1 MKRTLSLIIFICYS
15 PLLQAYS
22 TKDIAL
28 TSYEFNRYVKP
39 QLISITQDYQSL
51 IIQINPELSELKPM
65 FNTYRNLIEESLRLE
80 KYCLKK
86 EVNLDCQ
93 KSLETSMDTV
103 RKSFPLIGK
112 PIKFSEKKYFGAND
126 IVVAYQAQNQFFE
139 SFTSLETNLHNI
151 YYLYLSRT
159 DVKARMVELIKSIQ
173 LSYVTF
179 SDFILKSSDKRFF
192 TEFKAFWSDFIKPVK
207 LFILPQNDQAL
218 FIQKLNEFNLRLNFL
233 NVVLTKRNHPIS
245 KQTKTLV
252 TIIHNRWNN
261 ILKVTLRR

>member
-1 MKRTLSLIIFICYS
+1 
-15 PLLQAYS
+15 
-22 TKDIAL
+22 
-28 TSYEFNRYVKP
+28 
-39 QLISITQDYQSL
+39 
-51 IIQINPELSELKPM
+51 
-65 FNTYRNLIEESLRLE
+65 
-80 KYCLKK
+80 
-86 EVNLDCQ
+86 
-93 KSLETSMDTV
+93 MDTV

-218 FIQKLNEFNLRLNFL
+218 FIQKLNEFNL
-233 NVVLTKRNHPIS
+233 
-245 KQTKTLV
+245 
-252 TIIHNRWNN
+252 
-261 ILKVTLRR
+261 